1 MHIIIRAGSRD
12 RRNIPGV
19 VCYFLRTFA
28 PLVFENRIFEN
39 RNAKLW
45 QGCSLQKMPRND
57 EVFFPRVFSFSYT
70 SRGAF
75 FFFGGDLSPT
85 LTTTE
90 ARKKKT
96 EKATLFVGI
105 AMKRKSHLFVAIAM
119 KNNPCQI
126 SSHKSSTKF
135 GRVVLYKYQQTK
147 RCGCC
152 FLLLRRVDLTFL
164 GGFFAN
170 FGLD

>member
-126 SSHKSSTKF
+126 RLTSLARNLAGLFFTNTNKRR
-135 GRVVLYKYQQTK
+135 GVGVVFCYFV
-147 RCGCC
+147 GWI
-152 FLLLRRVDLTFL
+152 
-164 GGFFAN
+164 
-170 FGLD
+170 